1 MSKLQQTLLPIK
13 LEESKERLTSLAG
26 LVLVEEWG
34 RAKGVW
40 ARVDQLFAQPG
51 SGRGYAASEYV
62 RPLVWL
68 LHAGG
73 RRLEDVRELAAEQ
86 GVLEQLG
93 LKRLPSADAIGDWLR
108 RQGKGAGERA
118 VQQTSKELIRS
129 YLKTLA
135 EEITIDPDATIIE
148 ADKRE
153 AEWTYQKVKGYQP
166 LLAYVN
172 EVCVHHEFRAG
183 NVPAG
188 TGALK
193 FIKECE
199 KKIPKGKRLYWRS
212 DSAWYQAEVINHASQ
227 SGRTFSITA
236 DQDSAVKAVQAQIPG
251 AQWQKFYH
259 RDGSAT
265 DREIAETVH
274 CLNETKQAFRLIV
287 LRWPNPQPDLFA
299 ATPYFYHA
307 LATNREERASAVMHL
322 HNQRGESENWH
333 KELKLGYGMEQLPC
347 GQQQANALF
356 FAIGVLAYNLGV
368 LLRAELLPP
377 QYRHSTVQTLRWQL
391 YRLAG
396 KLVRHGRQWILKVR
410 TESEKLALLLA
421 LRKKCFELS

>member
-13 LEESKERLTSLAG
+13 LEESQERLTSLAG

-34 RAKGVW
+34 RAKGIW
-40 ARVDQLFAQPG
+40 ARVDQLFGPPG

-86 GVLEQLG
+86 EVLAQFG
-93 LKRLPSADAIGDWLR
+93 MQRLPSTDAMGDWLWR
-108 RQGKGAGERA
+108 YGKQDGVRA
-118 VQQTSKELIRS
+118 VQQISKEMIRP
-129 YLKTLA
+129 YLKSLG

-148 ADKRE
+148 AAKRE

-183 NVPAG
+183 NVTAQ
-188 TGALK
+188 TGALQ
-193 FIKECE
+193 FLKECE
-199 KKIPKGKRLYWRS
+199 KKLPPGKRLYWRS
-212 DSAWYQAEVINHASQ
+212 DSAWYQAEVVNHCSQ
-227 SGRTFSITA
+227 GQRTFSITA
-236 DQDSAVKAVQAQIPG
+236 DQDSAVKAAIAQIPE
-251 AQWQKFYH
+251 AQWRKFYTK
-259 RDGSAT
+259 DGSAT

-274 CLNETKQAFRLIV
+274 CMNESEQAFRLIV
-287 LRWPNPQPDLFA
+287 LRWPNPQPQLFA
-299 ATPYFYHA
+299 NMPYFYHA
-307 LATNREERASAVMHL
+307 IATNREEQASALVHL

-333 KELKLGYGMEQLPC
+333 KELKRGYGMEQMPC
-347 GQQQANALF
+347 GTQEANSLF
-356 FAIGVLAYNLGV
+356 FAVGVLAYNLGV
-368 LLRAELLPP
+368 LMKAQLLPAE
-377 QYRHSTVQTLRWQL
+377 YRHSTVQTLRWQL
-391 YRLAG
+391 YRLAA

-410 TESEKLALLLA
+410 TTSEKLALLLA
-421 LRKKCFELS
+421 LRQKCFALR